1 MNNLER
7 LIQKANEK
15 GCRLLIRYDPSQTDE
30 EWGIKFYISD
40 DDAHFFA
47 YHEDLE
53 IAARK
58 LLNELKGFKSW

>member
-15 GCRLLIRYDPSQTDE
+15 GCRLLIRFDPNEIGE
-30 EWGIKFYISD
+30 EWGVKFYISD

-47 YHEDLE
+47 YHEELE

-58 LLNELKGFKSW
+58 LLDELQGFKSW